1 MPIVQTA
8 AVSVDIGHSNLKI
21 VQTSADGRIVKFA
34 VHKMPDGCMDDLT
47 IVYEDALVQSL
58 KKARRLAKLGSSKCS
73 LVVSGN
79 DIIIR
84 HFTLPILDEEQLYQ
98 NVLHE
103 IAGYLPVEPDKYFI
117 DYKIA
122 GTTEEDGIKMYTVI
136 VTCVHQ
142 RILGKYKKTF
152 KSAGLKLNVVD
163 TCENACEKLLKFYH
177 QRNKNFSLDGGI
189 CMLDFGTRHT
199 HVSLYDNG
207 SFYASNLLR
216 RSGQSLTEAIAKETC
231 RDVLSSELLKRETDY
246 LTSPHKNATLKA
258 AVIYEV
264 DSLLQEINRV
274 LDYYRNRTKRPIRAI
289 YTSGG
294 GALLPGLNVYIRQH
308 LNIPVFPAASLIPS
322 DNADNPGFAFLLN
335 AYAATLREEMP

>member
-8 AVSVDIGHSNLKI
+8 AISVDIGHSNLKI

-34 VHKMPDGCMDDLT
+34 VHKMPEGCIDDLT
-47 IVYEDALVQSL
+47 IVYEDALVEALRKS
-58 KKARRLAKLGSSKCS
+58 RRLAKLGSGKCS

-84 HFTLPILDEEQLYQ
+84 HFTLPILGEEQLYQ

-122 GTTEEDGIKMYTVI
+122 GTTEEEGIKMYTVL

-152 KSAGLKLNVVD
+152 KSAGLTLNVVD
-163 TCENACEKLLKFYH
+163 TCENACEKLLRLHH
-177 QRNKNFSLDGGI
+177 QRNKEFSLNGGI

-199 HVSLYDNG
+199 RVSLYDNG
-207 SFYASNLLR
+207 RFYASNMLK
-216 RSGQSLTEAIAKETC
+216 RSGQSLTDAIAKATG
-231 RDVLSSELLKRETDY
+231 RDVLSSELLKREADY
-246 LTSPHKNATLKA
+246 LNKPHKNADLKA
-258 AVIYEV
+258 AVVYEV
-264 DSLLQEINRV
+264 DALLQEVNRV

-294 GALLPGLNVYIRQH
+294 GALLPGLNAYIRKH
-308 LNIPVFPAASLIPS
+308 LAIPVSPAASLIPS
-322 DNADNPGFAFLLN
+322 GNGDNPGFAFLLN
-335 AYAATLREEMP
+335 AYAATLSEEMP